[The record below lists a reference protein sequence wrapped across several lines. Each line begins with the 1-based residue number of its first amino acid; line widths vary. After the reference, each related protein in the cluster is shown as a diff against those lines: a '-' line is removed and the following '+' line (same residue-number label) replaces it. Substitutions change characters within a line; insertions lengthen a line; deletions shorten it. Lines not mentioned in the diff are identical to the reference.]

1 MRKFAFVLIVPL
13 CAGCRA
19 SPPDPEPMEA
29 TASIMAEV
37 RPGMPL
43 EEMLQ
48 ILDSYLVSAIEGRM
62 EGESV
67 NDFRRAEAITDR
79 LLEARLPFEWIAQE
93 QYSLQ
98 SRLRQIQSRAD
109 RVLAQLETA
118 APRDT
123 MLMDL
128 HGLHSDVAR
137 LREAV
142 AQGGTRAPPPIHRLL
157 TGGGDTAGVGERRQR
172 LQQQQGTEAP
182 AQPTQ
187 PTGPRPLGTPVRP
200 PGQ

>member
-1 MRKFAFVLIVPL
+1 MRKVAFVLIVPL
-13 CAGCRA
+13 FAGCGA

-29 TASIMAEV
+29 TASIMGEV

-43 EEMLQ
+43 DEMLQ
-48 ILDSYLVSAIEGRM
+48 VLENYLVSAIQGRM
-62 EGESV
+62 EGDAV
-67 NDFRRAEAITDR
+67 NDFRRAEAISDR
-79 LLEARLPFEWIAQE
+79 LLEARLPFEWITQQ

-128 HGLHSDVAR
+128 HGLHEDVVQ
-137 LREAV
+137 LREAL
-142 AQGGTRAPPPIHRLL
+142 ARGGTRAPPPIHRLL
-157 TGGGDTAGVGERRQR
+157 AGESDTVGVGERRQR

-182 AQPTQ
+182 AQPAQ
-187 PTGPRPLGTPVRP
+187 PTGPRPIGTPVRP